1 MIWDFR
7 FPEPGCS
14 SPSCGKTRV
23 DETCLQRPSYVDTTI
38 YDAVLILQRAGTSL
52 WIPRGQDAVDTTANV
67 WGNGQIGGAFD
78 LKTRRYYAGS
88 GDHIT
93 ITDCQASA
101 GGSGN
106 WVAQNNWSIP
116 IVIYGVNFGG

>member
-1 MIWDFR
+1 MGLSFPGTGMQLTKLWENPSPNDDFAA
-7 FPEPGCS
+7 
-14 SPSCGKTRV
+14 T
-23 DETCLQRPSYVDTTI
+23 TIYVDTTI